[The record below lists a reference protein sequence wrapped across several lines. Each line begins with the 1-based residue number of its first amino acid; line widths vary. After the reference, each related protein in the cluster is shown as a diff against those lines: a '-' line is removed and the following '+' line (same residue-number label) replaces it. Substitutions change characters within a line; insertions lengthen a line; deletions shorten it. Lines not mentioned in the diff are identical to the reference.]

1 MEQDSLACHIC
12 GERKL
17 YFFDQFKSFY
27 RVTSDSKTFTKG
39 GSLCICKKCG
49 IVQKPVDRKWK
60 NEVKGIYEN
69 YSLYFHSNTCDQLI
83 FNQTTG
89 TYQQRVE
96 IIIDNFKKSFHTMPN
111 SGMLLD
117 VGCGRGAFLRAFN
130 QRYPNWSMYGC
141 DLNEINRTEVEAIPG
156 VKAYITKDL
165 AEIDGRYDIISLSH
179 VLEHVPSP
187 TILLKMIH
195 TKLNPEG
202 LLIIQVP
209 DVSINSFDILVAD
222 HCSHFTLETLKQ
234 LVLSVDFEVCIMSS
248 NWLPKELTIVA
259 KRKNQ
264 SDPITTN
271 EQELPV
277 IEATTQMIEVNINWL
292 QLMKNSAEKISKKE
306 GFGIFGTA
314 ISAIWLDSE
323 LHNAATFF
331 CDEDPGRVG
340 KTLLNRPILHPKDI
354 QDFSNVF
361 VPLVPEIAKKVIN
374 RLSRD
379 QIYFQTVNENQIV
392 E

>member
-12 GERKL
+12 GENKL
-17 YFFDQFKSFY
+17 HYFDQFETFY
-27 RVTSDSKTFTKG
+27 RVTSDSKTFKKG
-39 GSLCICKKCG
+39 GCLCICKKCG
-49 IVQKPVDRKWK
+49 IVQKAVNRNWQ
-60 NEVKGIYEN
+60 NEVKEIYEN

-89 TYQQRVE
+89 TYKQRVE
-96 IIIDNFKKSFHTMPN
+96 IIIDNFKENFQSIPN

-130 QRYPNWSMYGC
+130 LQYPNWLLFGN
-141 DLNEINRTEVEAIPG
+141 DLNEINRTEVESIPG
-156 VKAYITKDL
+156 VNAYITKDL
-165 AEIDGRYDIISLSH
+165 SDIDGQYDLISLSH
-179 VLEHVPSP
+179 VLEHVPNP
-187 TILLKMIH
+187 TILLKLIH
-195 TKLNPEG
+195 AKLNPEG

-222 HCSHFTLETLKQ
+222 HCSHFTLDTLKQ
-234 LVLSVDFEVCIMSS
+234 LVLSVDFEVCIISS
-248 NWLPKELTIVA
+248 NWLPKELTIIA
-259 KRKNQ
+259 KRRKQ
-264 SDPITTN
+264 SNPINAN

-277 IEATTQMIEVNINWL
+277 IEATIQKIEANLNWL
-292 QLMKNSAEKISKKE
+292 QLMKNSAEKVSKKE

-323 LHNAATFF
+323 LNNAATFF
-331 CDEDPGRVG
+331 CDEDPGRSD

-354 QDFSNVF
+354 PDFSNVF
-361 VPLVPEIAKKVIN
+361 VPLIPEIAHKVIN
-374 RLSRD
+374 RLSRKH
-379 QIYFQTVNENQIV
+379 IYFQTVSENQIV